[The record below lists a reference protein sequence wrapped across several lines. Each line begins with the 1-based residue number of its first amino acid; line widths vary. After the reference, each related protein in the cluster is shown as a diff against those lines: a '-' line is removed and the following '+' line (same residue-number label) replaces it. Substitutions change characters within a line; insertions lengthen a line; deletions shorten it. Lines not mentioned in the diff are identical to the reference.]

1 MQFYFI
7 YFSVSVSS
15 VQVALS
21 MFGLFRAAAPTCTID
36 TVFIFIIVYSHDRT
50 ISIFIKGK

>member
-21 MFGLFRAAAPTCTID
+21 MFGLFRAAAPTRTID
-36 TVFIFIIVYSHDRT
+36 TVFIFITVYSHDRT
-50 ISIFIKGK
+50 ISIFIKRK